1 MLLNTLMNTVQY
13 FITIMAELV
22 ILFIGIST
30 IIAFVLMYIPQDK
43 IKEWLS
49 GKGILGNIM
58 AVLFGAVTPF
68 CACSTVPMTLGL
80 LEAGVSFGTVMS
92 FVIASPLMDPL
103 VFILLGTFMGWKVA
117 IGFLILTSAF
127 AVIFGVLFDKL
138 GWADQVKHVRIK
150 GAGNEQNDEVQ
161 KGFKNRLRASF
172 LKAWGDFKGV
182 FIYMIIGVAIGA
194 AIYGYM
200 PTELLAKVAGRDNP
214 FAVIVVALIGMPLY
228 IRVESAIPIGLS
240 LIGKGASIGAVIA
253 FIISGA
259 GIAIPELTMLAGI
272 FKKKIIIAFI
282 VVVFVT
288 AVVSG
293 LIFNML
299 PVNI

>member
-1 MLLNTLMNTVQY
+1 MNSLSVTLQY
-13 FITIMAELV
+13 FVTIMTELV
-22 ILFIGIST
+22 VLFLIISAV
-30 IIAFVLMYIPQDK
+30 IAFVLMYIPQEK
-43 IKEWLS
+43 IKNWLS

-80 LEAGVSFGTVMS
+80 LQAGVPFGTVMS

-117 IGFLILTSAF
+117 IGFLVLTSIF
-127 AVIFGVLFDKL
+127 PIFFGVLFEKL
-138 GWADQVKHVRIK
+138 GWADQVKRVRLKGHIHSQDEQLPVGITPRIK
-150 GAGNEQNDEVQ
+150 
-161 KGFKNRLRASF
+161 ASF
-172 LKAWGDFKGV
+172 LKAWQDFKSV
-182 FIYMIIGVAIGA
+182 WLYMVIGVAIGA
-194 AIYGYM
+194 VIYGYM
-200 PTELLAKVAGRDNP
+200 PTALLAKVAGPENP
-214 FAVIVVALIGMPLY
+214 FAVLVATLIGLPLY
-228 IRVESAIPIGLS
+228 IRVESAIPIGIALMD
-240 LIGKGASIGAVIA
+240 KGVSIGAVIA

-259 GIAIPELTMLAGI
+259 GVAIPELTMLASI

-282 VVVFVT
+282 VIVIVT

-299 PVNI
+299 RMSI